1 VTVIKAKHYDE
12 DEQRLMEDPI
22 IIDMAKELKCGLPD
36 KSTFFHLPSM
46 TPRHE
51 FMGMA
56 NEEYRKRGGKGGESI
71 GAVARAIG
79 RLVWP

>member
-12 DEQRLMEDPI
+12 DEQKLMEDPI
-22 IIDMAKELKCGLPD
+22 IIDMAKDLKCGMPD
-36 KSTFFHLPSM
+36 KSTFFHDSD

-51 FMGMA
+51 FMSMA